1 MFLLCRILCLV
12 SYTTSMQNQNPQSE
26 QNNFSNLLKCA
37 ITLYLLMM
45 FTTFGISSYLMLNL
59 REGAETSIRD
69 TIEKEVDRSYT
80 RFFTQFNFA
89 VFLIGTSVW
98 VLRQS
103 VINSLQTE
111 LKKQFKE
118 EVEENFNKDLKNLRE
133 DVKRDFEEELKS
145 LKSDLS
151 AQRQKDEII
160 QELSILI
167 PRPDLFF
174 QEQVKPEIQIALKK
188 LTAELEDLK
197 SSNLNLCLTVEDYI
211 KWGDG
216 LYYSAW
222 NSRPEAYNTWF
233 NRNKKLGSPE
243 YKQVIEYYEKAIAQY
258 KEAISLQGDA
268 YKAHLGM
275 GNALT
280 MSDKYEEAIKFY
292 GKASQDKNISHIAL
306 VSRGLCIEEITRWQ
320 KRP

>member
-1 MFLLCRILCLV
+1 MFSTFI
-12 SYTTSMQNQNPQSE
+12 TSMQNQNSQSE
-26 QNNFSNLLKCA
+26 QNSKLPKLLLSIA
-37 ITLYLLMM
+37 VTLYLLMM
-45 FTTFGISSYLMLNL
+45 STTFGISSYLMLNP
-59 REGAETSIRD
+59 RNGTQTNIRD
-69 TIEKEVDRSYT
+69 DIEKEVDRSYT

-103 VINSLQTE
+103 IINSLQTE

-118 EVEENFNKDLKNLRE
+118 EVEEDFNKDLKKLRE
-133 DVKRDFEEELKS
+133 EVKRDFEEELKN
-145 LKSDLS
+145 LKSDLV

-174 QEQVKPEIQIALKK
+174 QEQVKPEIQVALKK

-197 SSNLNLCLTVEDYI
+197 SNNLNSYLTVEDYI

-222 NSRPEAYNTWF
+222 KSRPESYSTWF
-233 NRNKKLGSPE
+233 DQNKKL
-243 YKQVIEYYEKAIAQY
+243 
-258 KEAISLQGDA
+258 
-268 YKAHLGM
+268 
-275 GNALT
+275 
-280 MSDKYEEAIKFY
+280 
-292 GKASQDKNISHIAL
+292 
-306 VSRGLCIEEITRWQ
+306 
-320 KRP
+320 